1 MPSKSSS
8 SNASR
13 RSRALAGASFALLLA
28 LVRLAAP
35 TPGFS
40 QDMDLTLADSAGSI
54 RVGLAFTWDRA
65 ASLVDSLRSG
75 LESRITFT
83 VQLFQRRTGL
93 FPLGRDR
100 MLAEK
105 VVVHSAFWDFLD
117 ERFVVEEEA
126 GTRTSYESGADL
138 LAGFLAVRDLPLF
151 EQGRGARGLYVTAR
165 ARLEPVRLMP
175 PLTLVTL
182 VGAAA
187 TLTTPWVRKDMP

>member
-8 SNASR
+8 NNASR
-13 RSRALAGASFALLLA
+13 RSRTLAGAPLALLLA

-35 TPGFS
+35 APGFS
-40 QDMDLTLADSAGSI
+40 QTMELTLADSAGTLG
-54 RVGLAFTWDRA
+54 VGLAFSWDRA

-83 VQLFQRRTGL
+83 VRLFQRRAGL

-105 VVVHSAFWDFLD
+105 IVVHSAFWDFLD
-117 ERFVVEEEA
+117 ERFVVEGEA
-126 GTRTSYESGADL
+126 GARASYASGADL
-138 LAGFLAVRDLPLF
+138 LAGFLAVRDLPLW
-151 EQGRGARGLYVTAR
+151 EERRDTRGLYVTAR